1 MDFLNRMAASCSVEA
16 NGAWPIPRVC
26 LRGGQRDEART
37 MLADIYKWFTAGF
50 DTADLIDAKDLLD
63 ELSE

>member
-1 MDFLNRMAASCSVEA
+1 
-16 NGAWPIPRVC
+16 
-26 LRGGQRDEART
+26 
-37 MLADIYKWFTAGF
+37 MLADIYKWFTEGF

>member
-1 MDFLNRMAASCSVEA
+1 MDFLNRMSASCSVEA
-16 NGAWPIPRVC
+16 NEAWPIPRVC
-26 LRGGQRDEART
+26 LRGGKRDEAST
-37 MLADIYKWFTAGF
+37 MLADIYKWFTEGF